1 MIDLDGDG
9 IPEILLF
16 GQPRADAAA
25 FKAGADGAWT
35 LLGPVLNAQCAGVRE
50 ALRAGPIAPAAP
62 RFQEL
67 EFGGTRLR
75 INTPCPDE
83 NISVR
88 VIRPSEDAR

>member
-1 MIDLDGDG
+1 
-9 IPEILLF
+9 
-16 GQPRADAAA
+16 
-25 FKAGADGAWT
+25 
-35 LLGPVLNAQCAGVRE
+35 LNAQCAGVRE
-50 ALRAGPIAPAAP
+50 ALRTGPIAPAAP

-67 EFGGTRLR
+67 EVGGTRLR